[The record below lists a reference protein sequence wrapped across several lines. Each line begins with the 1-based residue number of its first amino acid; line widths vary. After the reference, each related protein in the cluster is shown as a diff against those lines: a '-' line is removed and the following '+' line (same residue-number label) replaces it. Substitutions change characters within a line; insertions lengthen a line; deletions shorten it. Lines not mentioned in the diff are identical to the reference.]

1 MNKIV
6 CFIISIVSFLFIVRT
21 PANADWI
28 NLSGAQNA
36 PNIAEIYINDDH
48 VKIEIEIFVKDLVT
62 FDRLIPDK
70 FFAGTKIKRAPLE
83 ERMQQFSN
91 EDLQVI
97 TASKGVF
104 SYLAKPMFHSLKL
117 IDAHVFTKI
126 PDDTDFSAKFG
137 TFTLWLPAQT
147 PQPPGYKVKSATTV
161 TLMQSPVPV
170 DRAEFQWRMS
180 TPLSALLLALAAIPL
195 SRSRPRQGRYAK
207 MLLAIGIFIA
217 YKYPLDRKEF
227 SKIVEE
233 LKIRRAA

>member
-48 VKIEIEIFVKDLVT
+48 VKIELEIFVNDLVT
-62 FDRLIPDK
+62 FDRLIPDE

-97 TASKGVF
+97 ADNGQKLQAT
-104 SYLAKPMFHSLKL
+104 LKL
-117 IDAHVFTKI
+117 IEPRFRKERPSPMRWKINPYTGQPIPGPPKDKRVLYAELVYPFTQKPQSLTIIPPLDEESKI
-126 PDDTDFSAKFG
+126 SKVPIGFMTYHKGAPLHDFKYLSE
-137 TFTLWLPAQT
+137 P
-147 PQPPGYKVKSATTV
+147 STV
-161 TLMQSPVPV
+161 TLDWADPWYSQFEKKALRRWQIGGV
-170 DRAEFQWRMS
+170 MS
-180 TPLSALLLALAAIPL
+180 FLYIEPYEVQA
-195 SRSRPRQGRYAK
+195 
-207 MLLAIGIFIA
+207 
-217 YKYPLDRKEF
+217 
-227 SKIVEE
+227 
-233 LKIRRAA
+233 